1 LCLDNSAIFYIGAN
15 NEYDLHIVQVGSDVY
30 KTDYEDQTP
39 AIYDNITA
47 NAWLRMYD
55 TAFVSYGTLILA
67 VDEYRSE
74 INNNTSTGKPPGW
87 PIMDTN
93 TTIAWNAG
101 AVSWNLTGLLTKELS
116 DRSILNS
123 LTDTSPTSKDWIR
136 IDSISNETAGDQ
148 EKENDSGPPK
158 FAHVQHAFV
167 KRVDAT
173 VSKIQASLTFLV
185 IVFVCNAVKLF
196 IMLWVIFMEHKHYI
210 VTLGDGAASFLEYR
224 DPTTERM
231 CMLSKPEIT
240 GGVAASSFRQS
251 DHLERI
257 VMDSTMTWTE
267 RSITYSNLRNRDRE
281 VSTLF
286 L

>member
-87 PIMDTN
+87 LIMDTN

-116 DRSILNS
+116 DRPFLNS

-136 IDSISNETAGDQ
+136 IDSI
-148 EKENDSGPPK
+148 
-158 FAHVQHAFV
+158 
-167 KRVDAT
+167 
-173 VSKIQASLTFLV
+173 
-185 IVFVCNAVKLF
+185 
-196 IMLWVIFMEHKHYI
+196 
-210 VTLGDGAASFLEYR
+210 
-224 DPTTERM
+224 
-231 CMLSKPEIT
+231 
-240 GGVAASSFRQS
+240 
-251 DHLERI
+251 
-257 VMDSTMTWTE
+257 
-267 RSITYSNLRNRDRE
+267 
-281 VSTLF
+281 
-286 L
+286 